1 MPFRLTSHI
10 KANQIHF
17 EANDFFRSAFGAAMP
32 IVASPLFKNL
42 KVDWGCSLLGFISCI
57 FIPIPI
63 FLYKFGRVA
72 RKHSKYAQSP
82 V

>member
-1 MPFRLTSHI
+1 MEADQNI
-10 KANQIHF
+10 VV
-17 EANDFFRSAFGAAMP
+17 ANDFFRSVFGAAMP

-42 KVDWGCSLLGFISCI
+42 KVDWGCSLLGFISLV

-63 FLYKFGRVA
+63 FLYKFGKVA

>member
-1 MPFRLTSHI
+1 
-10 KANQIHF
+10 
-17 EANDFFRSAFGAAMP
+17 MP

-63 FLYKFGRVA
+63 FLYKYGKVA